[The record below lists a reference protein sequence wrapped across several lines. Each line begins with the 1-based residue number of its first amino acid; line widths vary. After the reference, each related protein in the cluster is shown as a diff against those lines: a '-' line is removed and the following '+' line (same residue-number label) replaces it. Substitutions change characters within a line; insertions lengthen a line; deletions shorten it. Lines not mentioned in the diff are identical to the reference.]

1 MFKKLK
7 QKISEEQQLLQQALA
22 PAQVSS
28 SSSTPTRAR
37 SRTSSFTEQLDDVT
51 PDRENASTQA
61 TKSPDGINRSESS
74 SPQSGDAQTFAQKLQ
89 LRVPSVE
96 SLFRSPIKESLFRSS
111 KESLV
116 RTSSRESL
124 NQLDLDCS
132 AATFDPPSDM
142 ESEAEDTPGS
152 ADSLSREQLLQRLR
166 RMERSLSSY
175 RGKYSE
181 LVTAYQNLQREK
193 KKLQGILSQSQDK
206 SLRRISEL
214 REELQMDQQA
224 KKHLQEEFDAC
235 LEEKDQ
241 YISVLQTQV
250 SLLKQRLQNG
260 PMSVDLPKPLP
271 SGDLQ
276 AEVNTDKEKMED
288 VGEPVDDGAAVK
300 TLEMLQQRVKRQENL
315 LQRCKETIRSHKEQC
330 TLLISEKEALQEQL
344 DERLQELEKMKE
356 LHMAE
361 KTKLITQ
368 LRDAKN
374 LIEQLEQ
381 DKGMVITETKR
392 QMHETLE
399 LKEEEI
405 AQLRSHI
412 KQMTTQREEL
422 REQKEKSERA
432 AFEELEKAL
441 STAQKTEEAQK
452 RMKAEMD
459 EQIKAVERASEEER
473 LRLQQELSRM
483 RQEAASM
490 VKTSEEQLAELRKL
504 HAEELANKE
513 QELTRKLEAQERE
526 LREQMKMALEKT
538 QSEYL
543 KLTQEKEQQESLAL
557 EELELQKKAI
567 LTGSENKLQEL
578 RQEAE
583 AYRTRILEL
592 ETSLEKSL
600 QESKNQSE
608 HSAVLLEA
616 EKKKHSEELRAL
628 AEKHRTELEVLQQ
641 QQDSLCSERLQSLT
655 QQQQAAVEQL
665 RAKYEQEKDALLKEK
680 ERLFQAHI
688 QDMSEKT
695 LEKLDVKQTE
705 LESLSSELSGALRA
719 RDQLADELSDLR
731 ADADRVKQALEAQLE
746 EQRRHHQREVDRLSE
761 EQEITVRRTEKA
773 LKDEINQLGL
783 LLTEKDEH
791 LRERQARI
799 DDLEAR
805 LQKSAGEL
813 QQAFDRLD
821 LLHSQ
826 QSSEHEQA
834 SAREEQLA
842 QMQQQ
847 VLGLETEKRLLTKQ
861 VAELG
866 TQEKHVCVELDTQRA
881 QVQQLERQKS
891 ELEEKVRALAQ
902 LHESQL
908 KDSNTEKEQVRQIL
922 LEKENIISQMREEQT
937 REIEI
942 LKQKLSSKE
951 ESISILH
958 EEYETKFKN
967 QEKRMEKIKQ
977 KAKEMQ
983 ETKKKLLDQEA
994 KLKKELE
1001 NTVLELGQKEK
1012 QFNAQILEMAQ
1023 ANSAGIS
1030 DTVSR
1035 LEANQQQQ
1043 IESLTRA
1050 HQRKLDDV
1058 IEFWEKR
1065 LSQQAEELR
1074 DKHKR
1079 QVEEKE
1085 QELAE
1090 LKQTILKVQSEKEEE
1105 VSRLKEAG
1113 AKQDSALAGLQDQ
1126 LEQKSASIA
1135 SLSQNETQLKSQ
1147 VEKLEVDLG
1156 CSLSE
1161 KVSLQKEIAE
1171 LKMLAVKEELRVSE
1185 LTGKMQA
1192 AEEELQSWKSLHE
1205 SNKKSLEDK
1214 SLNLKTLLEELHS
1227 RCEKTKALLE
1237 AKTNELLSI
1246 SRDKTD
1252 AIFSRLSH
1260 CQQHTATVR
1269 EALLRKTRQVSELE
1283 AQLTQLTE
1291 EQHTLQSAFQ
1301 QITHQLEEKEDQIKT
1316 MKADIEGLV
1325 TEKEALQKEGGQQ
1338 QQAASEKESCITQL
1352 KKELSENIN
1361 AVTLLREELSE
1372 KKSEIDNLN
1381 KQLSDL
1387 SAQLENSVSLSD
1399 KAAAISLLS
1408 RQHEDQK
1415 LQLQGQLRE
1424 LSLKVDTLNEEKMSA
1439 LEQVDHWSNKFSEW
1453 KKKAQPRFAQY
1464 QSTIKDLQTQ
1474 LDLKAKEASEKDEQ
1488 IRLLKEDL
1496 DQQNKRLD
1504 CFKGEM
1510 EDRKNKMEKKECDL
1524 ETELK
1529 TQTAKVAEL
1538 EDFVAQG
1545 KIEIESLNER
1555 LKTYSQQEDT
1565 EHRDLVQKLQH
1576 CEKLGEE
1583 KDSKVR
1589 EAEATVLRLEKHVS
1603 SLEAELEIMKK
1614 ELEHVNS
1621 TVKSRAGELTAL
1633 EKKLELESAAKVEL
1647 KRKAEQKIAVIK
1659 KQLLS
1664 QMEEKKLQYE
1674 KDAESQVNEL
1684 NAKLQER
1691 EKQNHILEEKLKNLG
1706 SFPRLETP
1714 VVSRSVEHVAVSL
1727 QQVTESQGCTQ
1738 KACEE
1743 RICELQRR
1751 LVENEKL
1758 LHRLGQGSGE
1768 AVAST
1773 SEILHKDQDS
1783 VKSDHPRAKPL
1794 EDQLLIGCLHEELE
1808 EKKAKCSLVI
1818 SQPMEEETGKNNT
1831 GVKQNWASVVDN
1843 VQKTLQEKELT
1854 CQTLEQKV
1862 KELESDLIRERDAH
1876 RLEMEKLTLKCEKYQ
1891 VSQQDMGGK
1900 NKPVE
1905 ILEDNTEENS
1915 KSRVIQPKLG
1925 SNMDSHHDDL
1935 ESQLAGAEREK
1946 QKLSKEVARL
1956 QKDLRA
1962 LRKEHQQELDI
1973 LKKECEQEA
1982 EEKLKQEQEDLEL
1995 KHTSTLKQLM
2005 REFNTQLAQKE
2016 QELERTVKETI
2027 DKAQEVEAELLES
2040 HQEETQQLHRKIA
2053 EKDDALKRTA
2063 RRYEEIL
2070 DAREEEMTAKV
2081 NDLQTQLEEL
2091 QKKYEHKQEQEE
2103 STEDTVT
2110 IMELQTQ
2117 LAQKTTLISDSKLKE
2132 QELREQVHNLEDRL
2146 KRYEKSVCVAPVGT
2160 PRRGGNLYHTE
2171 VSLFG
2176 EPTEFEYLRKVLFEY
2191 MMGRETKTMA
2201 KVITTVLKFP
2211 DDQAQKILEREDARL
2226 MFTSA
2231 RSGIF

>member
-1 MFKKLK
+1 MVAEPAFLSEYTIFALDPSK
-7 QKISEEQQLLQQALA
+7 QHKTQ
-22 PAQVSS
+22 
-28 SSSTPTRAR
+28 R
-37 SRTSSFTEQLDDVT
+37 
-51 PDRENASTQA
+51 DRVNASTQA

-2226 MFTSA
+2226 MSWLRTS
-2231 RSGIF
+2231 S